1 MTRQSNR
8 GFSVVELMVA
18 MALSLILLAGV
29 LSVLYSSRITYREN
43 ERTARLQ
50 EYARAGIDMIVKD
63 MRAGGYLGCNYTDT
77 GSFRYSSN
85 LVGDTDG
92 ADPAAATSL
101 MWNFAVPIQ
110 GYNGEGGGAF
120 DPALNTAP
128 LTAGGLPEPDDESD
142 VIAIRGVRLGVPQF
156 PLTSAPMGGSS
167 TVSVSKETDEVITS
181 RSTMVVSNCNWS
193 AVVAL
198 SGVDN
203 GGAGNATSTVYF
215 NTTAGTA
222 MQPRNKTTRPDLPIA
237 LSLPAFMTP
246 IDTIVYYVADST
258 DGTGPALWRRIGQR
272 PAEEVIEGVENLQI
286 EFGEDTNDDLMADR
300 YVESPDVADWT
311 NIVAAKIAVL
321 IRTPE
326 ETGTETDEQ
335 EYDLLGET
343 IDPPDDRRQ
352 RIVFTTT
359 ANLRNRMN

>member
-1 MTRQSNR
+1 
-8 GFSVVELMVA
+8 
-18 MALSLILLAGV
+18 
-29 LSVLYSSRITYREN
+29 
-43 ERTARLQ
+43 
-50 EYARAGIDMIVKD
+50 
-63 MRAGGYLGCNYTDT
+63 
-77 GSFRYSSN
+77 
-85 LVGDTDG
+85 
-92 ADPAAATSL
+92 
-101 MWNFAVPIQ
+101 
-110 GYNGEGGGAF
+110 
-120 DPALNTAP
+120 
-128 LTAGGLPEPDDESD
+128 
-142 VIAIRGVRLGVPQF
+142 
-156 PLTSAPMGGSS
+156 
-167 TVSVSKETDEVITS
+167 
-181 RSTMVVSNCNWS
+181 
-193 AVVAL
+193 
-198 SGVDN
+198 
-203 GGAGNATSTVYF
+203 
-215 NTTAGTA
+215 